1 MRFKKNSLPYDGI
14 LSSAGEFFY
23 KIPFWKPLKK
33 LQKYFKALSSFIDR
47 RTITFKSFTFQAF
60 DLSTM
65 KVEDSTVKILSD
77 TNNLLH
83 RLFFEHQFHGCS
95 FGVIRVYERDYQL
108 CKAMPPPG
116 GCWIS
121 GAPVHFWQNTS
132 TSDSTYSF
140 GKYLSALRHIAI
152 TVQREEESAE
162 SHAMGEVVSYSLARF
177 LCSLRYYTS
186 NSAA

>member
-1 MRFKKNSLPYDGI
+1 MDK
-14 LSSAGEFFY
+14 
-23 KIPFWKPLKK
+23 
-33 LQKYFKALSSFIDR
+33 
-47 RTITFKSFTFQAF
+47 RTITCEPSTFQLF
-60 DLSTM
+60 DSSTM
-65 KVEDSTVKILSD
+65 IHVDSVVKIRSD
-77 TNNLLH
+77 TKNLFY
-83 RLFFEHQFHGCS
+83 RLFVKHQFHGCS
-95 FGVIRVYERDYQL
+95 FGTIHVYERDYQL

-162 SHAMGEVVSYSLARF
+162 SHAMGEVVPFSLTRVF
-177 LCSLRYYTS
+177 CNLRHHTP